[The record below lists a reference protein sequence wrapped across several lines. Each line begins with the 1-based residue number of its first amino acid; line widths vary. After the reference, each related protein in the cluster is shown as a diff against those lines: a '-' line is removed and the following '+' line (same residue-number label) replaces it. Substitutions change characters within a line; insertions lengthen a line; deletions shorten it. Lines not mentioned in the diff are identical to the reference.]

1 MAEYQ
6 IREIEEK
13 DLENGFLETVNFL
26 REVGNLPIEKAKEIL
41 RKIKNNPN
49 YKIFV
54 ATNRED
60 KIIGSTTLLIEQ
72 KFTHEG
78 GLAGHIEDVVV
89 HGNFQHQG
97 IGTALMNK
105 AIETAKETGCYK
117 IILDCSEKNVPFY
130 EKLGFK
136 KHEVEMRL
144 SLK

>member
-1 MAEYQ
+1 MIEYR
-6 IREIEEK
+6 IREIEER
-13 DLENGFLETVNFL
+13 DLGNGFLETLNFL
-26 REVGNLPIEKAKEIL
+26 REVGDLPTEKAKEIL
-41 RKIKNNPN
+41 KKIKSDSN

-54 ATNRED
+54 ATNSED
-60 KIIGSTTLLIEQ
+60 KIVGSTTLLIEQ

-89 HGNFQHQG
+89 HGTYQRKG
-97 IGTALMNK
+97 VGTALMK
-105 AIETAKETGCYK
+105 RAVEAAKEAGCYK
-117 IILDCSEKNVPFY
+117 VILDCSEKNVPFY